1 MGYTSI
7 ELAGNSNNIVIPK
20 KIVVP
25 PRPLYRKVMASPPT
39 TTLTTAATIASP
51 LYWQIQTISSGNAKS
66 KIGGSFFSIE
76 GAGSPIQYGA
86 TNPDFNYIKFQP
98 VTVNGSTKQSNT
110 YKIRFYHYGD
120 AIEIVAKGTGG
131 VIAVKIDG
139 EYLSLTN
146 QTITN
151 NGSMYYYY
159 IPFGSVKER
168 LVELICYSVPF
179 WSVVTAQTDTITPS
193 PKVGPRCIMIGDSF
207 AEGAGS
213 AQTNSYPNIFADA
226 LGWTDV
232 WQSGLGSTGFLAN
245 GSTKYTYRD
254 RVIPDVI
261 SRNPDMV
268 VFQGSVNDISYTGA
282 QIEAEARLLFT
293 QVRNALPNCLIVA
306 TSPLWYKGVATVTIN
321 SWDQCAA
328 LKRVVE
334 EFGGV
339 FLNLLEIPLPDCV
352 IPNTL
357 TLAANAAQAATS
369 ISIDSATIPSMG
381 STYKFPDG
389 SRFRAKAISGT
400 GPYTITIDS
409 GLLTAQTSGTI
420 ATQVGDSLWT
430 GVGKVGST
438 TGFGNCDVLVSS
450 DGTHPSV
457 AGHEAI
463 GMTMA
468 KLLIDAIGY
477 RL

>member
-1 MGYTSI
+1 MPLYS
-7 ELAGNSNNIVIPK
+7 SNLIIPK
-20 KIVVP
+20 KVAAPSRI
-25 PRPLYRKVMASPPT
+25 LYKKVMASPPT
-39 TTLTTAATIASP
+39 TTLTTAATIATP
-51 LYWQIQTISSGNAKS
+51 LSWLFITISSGNAKQKVGPS
-66 KIGGSFFSIE
+66 FVGIEGTGTPVQNGAIYPDYYCLKFRPVSVNETTFQSNSYRVSFF
-76 GAGSPIQYGA
+76 
-86 TNPDFNYIKFQP
+86 
-98 VTVNGSTKQSNT
+98 
-110 YKIRFYHYGD
+110 HYGS
-120 AIEIVAKGTGG
+120 AIEINAKGVGG
-131 VIAVKIDG
+131 VIFVKIDG
-139 EYLSLTN
+139 EYIAITPQS
-146 QTITN
+146 ITN
-151 NGSMYYYY
+151 NGSLYYYY
-159 IPFGSVKER
+159 INFGSTKER
-168 LVELICYSVPF
+168 LIELVCYNTPLIGLLTS
-179 WSVVTAQTDTITPS
+179 QTDTITPA
-193 PKVGPRCIMIGDSF
+193 PTIGPRCIIIGDSF
-207 AEGAGS
+207 AEGSGS
-213 AQTNSYPNIFADA
+213 NQVDSYPRILGEA

-268 VFQGSVNDISYTGA
+268 VFQGSVNDNSYTGT
-282 QIEAEARLLFT
+282 QIEAEARLLFA

-306 TSPLWYKGVATVTIN
+306 TSPLWYKGVSSVTIN
-321 SWDQCAA
+321 AWDQCAA

-339 FLNLLEIPLPDCV
+339 FLNLLEIPLPDSV
-352 IPNTL
+352 VPNTL

-389 SRFRAKAISGT
+389 SRFRAKTIAGT

-438 TGFGNCDVLVSS
+438 TGFGNCDVFVSS

-463 GMTMA
+463 GLTMA
-468 KLLIDAIGY
+468 KLLIEEIGQK
-477 RL
+477 L